1 MTVVSER
8 LGNWEAGSLR
18 CIQPGSPDVAGR
30 CGPAPSTPR
39 LQAVADAGGSP
50 WQPRRASP
58 GAVTLELTASEL
70 FSAVINI
77 AQNKW
82 DWRELG
88 PELLASVE
96 FGVARALRSAET
108 HNRNGQALAG
118 FCEEIYEMIIAANR
132 YRLSSGR
139 QSRNLPSRWE
149 SGS

>member
-1 MTVVSER
+1 M
-8 LGNWEAGSLR
+8 
-18 CIQPGSPDVAGR
+18 
-30 CGPAPSTPR
+30 
-39 LQAVADAGGSP
+39 ADAGGSP
-50 WQPRRASP
+50 WQARRARR

-70 FSAVINI
+70 LSMVINV

-88 PELLASVE
+88 PELLPWDE
-96 FGVARALRSAET
+96 FRVARARRSAET
-108 HNRNGQALAG
+108 NNRNGQALAG